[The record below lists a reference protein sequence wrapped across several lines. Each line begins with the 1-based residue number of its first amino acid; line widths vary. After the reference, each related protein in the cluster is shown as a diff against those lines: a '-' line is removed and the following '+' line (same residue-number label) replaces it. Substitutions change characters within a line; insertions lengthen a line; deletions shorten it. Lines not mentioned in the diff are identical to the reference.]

1 MAGRTRILRSLSILA
16 CLLAGCGGGAQST
29 PPASAGSASGGAATQ
44 LTVRIDVPQTG
55 TAASRRAAY
64 VSASTQSIAIAVLDA
79 GNQPVGST
87 SLNLSTS
94 SAACQLV
101 TANGVTALACS
112 IAMPVNITASGAY
125 TIATATYDQ
134 AQTQTCSV
142 MGTPRCA
149 GNVLSASDLDATLA
163 LNSAN
168 VVSVVL
174 GGLAAIIA
182 VTPVV
187 NGFFQGTMQTGFRL
201 YGPQVQSFSV
211 TVYDA
216 GGNAIIGSGAPTV
229 SVTSSVASVHVT
241 NVSPGVYSLQA
252 ATSGSP
258 AIITSGTATLTVTA
272 TPVNSPAT
280 PYSQAFSLA
289 VNHTAVFVSN
299 GSNVLV
305 FLDGNTTSS
314 GTLPNTSSPRGV
326 AIDGAGTVYVGNH
339 TSGGSVTECT
349 AAGYYVSCTMPI
361 TGTPNV
367 EGVAVDPSGNLWITT
382 NGNIINEYLAG
393 QSTPNLTIRTAYS
406 TLRGVSV
413 DTNGLLWAA
422 DQSTNTVAG
431 YSAPLSSASTP
442 FATLDASNGIAAPI
456 QVSSDASGNL
466 WVANSGSGAWE
477 FAPPITSPSTAAI
490 MLGSAN
496 GVNAP
501 QGVAIDAV
509 ASVWIANSGNGTVTH
524 CLPPAGTVPCT
535 SFAVPGA
542 LWIAAYPSDIDP
554 SVR

>member
-87 SLNLSTS
+87 SLNLSPS

-101 TANGVTALACS
+101 TANGV
-112 IAMPVNITASGAY
+112 TASGAY

-211 TVYDA
+211 TVYV
-216 GGNAIIGSGAPTV
+216 GSERSRDQRFARRV
-229 SVTSSVASVHVT
+229 FASSRH
-241 NVSPGVYSLQA
+241 
-252 ATSGSP
+252 
-258 AIITSGTATLTVTA
+258 
-272 TPVNSPAT
+272 
-280 PYSQAFSLA
+280 
-289 VNHTAVFVSN
+289 
-299 GSNVLV
+299 
-305 FLDGNTTSS
+305 
-314 GTLPNTSSPRGV
+314 
-326 AIDGAGTVYVGNH
+326 
-339 TSGGSVTECT
+339 
-349 AAGYYVSCTMPI
+349 
-361 TGTPNV
+361 
-367 EGVAVDPSGNLWITT
+367 
-382 NGNIINEYLAG
+382 
-393 QSTPNLTIRTAYS
+393 
-406 TLRGVSV
+406 
-413 DTNGLLWAA
+413 
-422 DQSTNTVAG
+422 
-431 YSAPLSSASTP
+431 
-442 FATLDASNGIAAPI
+442 
-456 QVSSDASGNL
+456 
-466 WVANSGSGAWE
+466 
-477 FAPPITSPSTAAI
+477 
-490 MLGSAN
+490 
-496 GVNAP
+496 
-501 QGVAIDAV
+501 
-509 ASVWIANSGNGTVTH
+509 
-524 CLPPAGTVPCT
+524 
-535 SFAVPGA
+535 
-542 LWIAAYPSDIDP
+542 
-554 SVR
+554 